1 MIQGNNSNLITE
13 PVGYIFKITN
23 LISNKIYIGKTQ
35 PPFFQNFTTTLAVES
50 ITSFKL
56 GKDFK
61 LLGIENFVVE
71 CLDSYYGVS
80 VKQVKYQL
88 PKLER
93 HYILKFNSTE
103 NSIGYNSI
111 LDGFS

>member
-1 MIQGNNSNLITE
+1 MIKANNSNLITI

-23 LISNKIYIGKTQ
+23 LINNKIYIGKTQ

-50 ITSFKL
+50 ITNFKL
-56 GKDFK
+56 ERDFE
-61 LLGIENFVVE
+61 LLGSDKFTVE
-71 CLDSYYGVS
+71 YLDSYYGVS

-93 HYILKFNSTE
+93 SYILKFNSIE
-103 NSIGYNSI
+103 KSIGYNSI
-111 LDGFS
+111 LDGFR